1 MIIRTG
7 GTSQFLITQPDHAA
21 LAARIMR
28 VWLGDG
34 LPDSPRRP
42 DILRAIDEHDHGWA
56 DVDAAPIVDA
66 ATGGILDF
74 VNAPDTVRRQVW
86 PRGVER
92 LEATPYAAALVAHH
106 AIHVYRRYRPH
117 PEWTAFF
124 RSMEEARARFLRA
137 TQALT
142 LNELFR
148 DYLYL
153 RVGDLVS
160 LTFCN
165 AWTEV
170 QTDDSGY
177 AIRLDEARLIITP
190 DPFAGSEVPVEVP
203 ARELP
208 NRPFESPEEAC
219 EVFAATPT
227 VTLTGVIKGAV

>member
-28 VWLGDG
+28 VWPGDG
-34 LPDSPRRP
+34 LPDSPRRS
-42 DILRAIDEHDHGWA
+42 DILRAIDEHDHGWTQ
-56 DVDAAPIVDA
+56 VDAAPIVDVV
-66 ATGGILDF
+66 TGDILDF
-74 VNAPDTVRRQVW
+74 VNAPDEVRRQVW

-92 LEATPYAAALVAHH
+92 LAATPYAAALVAHH

-117 PEWTAFF
+117 LEWKEFF
-124 RSMEEARARFLRA
+124 RTMEEARARFLRE

-153 RVGDLVS
+153 RLGDLLS

-177 AIRLDEARLIITP
+177 AIRLDEALLVVTP
-190 DPFAGSEVPVEVP
+190 DPFAGSELPIEVS

-208 NRPFESPEEAC
+208 NRSFTSAAAAREA
-219 EVFAATPT
+219 FAAAPT
-227 VTLTGVIKGAV
+227 VTLTGVIKGEV